1 MRKIKLIGH
10 GVYSRVHLRAE
21 VNVGNEGRAIVQDRE
36 RHVVGVYLDAD
47 QAQMEFCTW
56 KGSF

>member
-47 QAQMEFCTW
+47 QAQMEFCT
-56 KGSF
+56 